1 MVAVAGQQVDA
12 HTAAILWARTEGNPF
27 FLREMVGLLVSE
39 QRLDEPAAAPVP
51 VPVRDVVLRRVNRLP
66 RDAVAVLSVAAIAGR
81 HFCVDVVADAAA
93 VDVEAALEAIDAAA
107 AAGLVVENEQR
118 LGWFSFTHALV
129 AEALY
134 TATGRLRGIRM
145 HRRIAVAA
153 ARAWAGDDER
163 AAEIARHWSLA
174 AELDQATTEQA
185 AGYAAAAAR
194 VADARLAPEDAAARW
209 RQALDAA
216 ELAGNRVDCYPL
228 LLALATSL
236 YRAGH
241 LQEGLPVFVHAMEQ
255 ALDRDEPTRLIT
267 AALGAMGES
276 NWYPVSYGVVD
287 EGLVNVLDRALA
299 RLADPTQRALA
310 LSCLAAARY
319 YDDSPLR
326 RAPQSDEA
334 LTLARGLA
342 DDLCLAHVLR
352 LRAMALRTPDYPM
365 QCLAAATEL
374 LGLPGLPPRVVA
386 GARLLRADSLVILGR
401 VPEAATEVE
410 LAAPLVAQLRSAP
423 LQTQLGWAR
432 ASLLLLAGRWSQADA
447 RICATFDLH
456 APTRRFTALATRVA
470 HRWEMAF
477 LTGTGGDLIDDLR
490 AAIDTTG
497 VTALHSILAMALGV
511 RRGDTVALM
520 LSNRPEF
527 FWVDVAA
534 MHLGATTF
542 GIYNTFAQE
551 QLEYVLRDAG
561 AAVAITEQ
569 AFAPTL
575 QRARQACPLL
585 THLVSVDG
593 GQGML
598 SLEEVDAA
606 GDPGFALSSI
616 WPVADQNDVVTL
628 IYTSGTTGP
637 PKGVQL
643 THAGVIGNARALHEA
658 IPAYRAGFSAVSYL
672 PLAHASARVMEHYY
686 GLLLGGTLTCCP
698 DLKDLGTALV
708 ETRPTWLFGP
718 PRMWEKLQ
726 ASVTAAVT
734 VEADDQRRQAIE
746 GAIETGLRLVRAQ
759 QTGEQPSAALL
770 ADYERAD
777 ALVLSACG
785 RVWGWAALRPERSEP
800 PRFPPR

>member
-1 MVAVAGQQVDA
+1 MQV
-12 HTAAILWARTEGNPF
+12 
-27 FLREMVGLLVSE
+27 REMSSGGLTMSTNTVE
-39 QRLDEPAAAPVP
+39 R
-51 VPVRDVVLRRVNRLP
+51 
-66 RDAVAVLSVAAIAGR
+66 SVEV
-81 HFCVDVVADAAA
+81 C
-93 VDVEAALEAIDAAA
+93 
-107 AAGLVVENEQR
+107 
-118 LGWFSFTHALV
+118 
-129 AEALY
+129 
-134 TATGRLRGIRM
+134 
-145 HRRIAVAA
+145 
-153 ARAWAGDDER
+153 
-163 AAEIARHWSLA
+163 
-174 AELDQATTEQA
+174 
-185 AGYAAAAAR
+185 
-194 VADARLAPEDAAARW
+194 
-209 RQALDAA
+209 ALDAA
-216 ELAGNRVDCYPL
+216 TLCEAFQISATTHPQRV
-228 LLALATSL
+228 
-236 YRAGH
+236 
-241 LQEGLPVFVHAMEQ
+241 
-255 ALDRDEPTRLIT
+255 
-267 AALGAMGES
+267 
-276 NWYPVSYGVVD
+276 
-287 EGLVNVLDRALA
+287 
-299 RLADPTQRALA
+299 
-310 LSCLAAARY
+310 
-319 YDDSPLR
+319 
-326 RAPQSDEA
+326 
-334 LTLARGLA
+334 
-342 DDLCLAHVLR
+342 
-352 LRAMALRTPDYPM
+352 ALRTPGDSVVLTWEQYAERVRRTAAG
-365 QCLAAATEL
+365 LA
-374 LGLPGLPPRVVA
+374 
-386 GARLLRADSLVILGR
+386 
-401 VPEAATEVE
+401 
-410 LAAPLVAQLRSAP
+410 
-423 LQTQLGWAR
+423 
-432 ASLLLLAGRWSQADA
+432 
-447 RICATFDLH
+447 
-456 APTRRFTALATRVA
+456 
-470 HRWEMAF
+470 
-477 LTGTGGDLIDDLR
+477 
-490 AAIDTTG
+490 
-497 VTALHSILAMALGV
+497 ALGV

-585 THLVSVDG
+585 TNLVSVDG

-643 THAGVIGNARALHEA
+643 THAGVIANARALHEA

-777 ALVLSACG
+777 ALVLSGLRASLGLG
-785 RVWGWAALRPERSEP
+785 RVETGAVGAAPVPPEVIEFFWALGVPLCELYGMSEVLISTVNPIDRVRIGTVGMPVPGMEVRVADDGEVLMRGPSMMLGYLNQPQKTIETIDAQGWLHSGDIGELDGDGYLRITDRKKEMIINIAGHNMSPANIEARLKTSSPLIGQAVCIGDARPFNVTLLVLDPDAARAFAVQHGLDGCSMSALTRQRCVLDEVAAGVARANTQLSLPEQIQRWTLLDREWLPGGVELTPTMKLQRRPIAAKYADEIEALYQ
-800 PRFPPR
+800 